1 MNKIYVKKLREDAVV
16 PKMATIG
23 SAGSD
28 VRACLYDE
36 ETGYKITKIKVPAFG
51 TVKIGTGLAFQLP
64 ENHVMLIIP
73 RSSTGTKKG
82 LMLQNTVGVLD
93 SDYRGE
99 CFLFFRNMKDT
110 PVEIEDGE
118 RIAQVI
124 VIPYPT
130 LEYEEVAELQDTER
144 GAGGFGSTGAK

>member
-1 MNKIYVKKLREDAVV
+1 
-16 PKMATIG
+16 
-23 SAGSD
+23 
-28 VRACLYDE
+28 
-36 ETGYKITKIKVPAFG
+36 
-51 TVKIGTGLAFQLP
+51 
-64 ENHVMLIIP
+64 MLIVP